1 MALTQL
7 HSIYHI
13 DKYRYTI
20 CAIFL
25 VIMLDS
31 MCIHAYILAAMAGSI
46 FTAICICAITSTSC
60 TLWDHYIYIMCMHG
74 TSTAAHFTW
83 FWGSHVGPS
92 DTHSHSLYL
101 TFLLC
106 APSGPLPLD
115 FFLLYITTSGGM
127 FFMAYSR
134 LKAVY
139 PESLRSYLTA
149 NLPSLKA
156 SEKIHSLFSPLLVVG
171 FQLHREFFI
180 SLFYYSQK
188 NT

>member
-1 MALTQL
+1 MPYSLSLCLILCVYQLTFWRL
-7 HSIYHI
+7 W
-13 DKYRYTI
+13 
-20 CAIFL
+20 
-25 VIMLDS
+25 
-31 MCIHAYILAAMAGSI
+31 LAVFSLLPVSVPSHPHHVSLQEH
-46 FTAICICAITSTSC
+46 C
-60 TLWDHYIYIMCMHG
+60 IYIMRLHS
-74 TSTAAHFTW
+74 TSTAVHFICR
-83 FWGSHVGPS
+83 WGSHVGPS

-127 FFMAYSR
+127 FFMANSR

-171 FQLHREFFI
+171 FQMH
-180 SLFYYSQK
+180 
-188 NT
+188 